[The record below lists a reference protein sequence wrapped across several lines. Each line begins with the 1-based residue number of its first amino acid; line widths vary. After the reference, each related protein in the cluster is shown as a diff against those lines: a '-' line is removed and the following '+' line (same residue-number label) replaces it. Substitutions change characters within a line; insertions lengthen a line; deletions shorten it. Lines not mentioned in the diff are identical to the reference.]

1 MIKVKFLRLLSYL
14 AVFVGLFLLVLPQL
28 NRFRID
34 NRVKKYNAVAEEMSA
49 TDMQNNI
56 NSKTSFDFDS
66 IEEISPSDTLMSP
79 DLIDLNSIIP
89 SGTLMS
95 PDLINQNLIIGRL
108 YIPSIDLNLT
118 VFNGVSNSILLAGLG
133 TMRPGLTMGQGNFPI
148 AGHYS
153 ANSDTLFGNLISVEI
168 GDKIYLT
175 DNEKIYEYKVYE
187 TRIVDATEVKWIE
200 DTVAKE
206 HGKPIISLMNCY
218 YIDGQNT
225 GDRYFVFGELIEIS
239 DLADSPI
246 YLK

>member
-14 AVFVGLFLLVLPQL
+14 VVFVGLFLLVLPQL
-28 NRFRID
+28 NQFRID
-34 NRVKKYNAVAEEMSA
+34 NRAKKNNAVAEGISA

-66 IEEISPSDTLMSP
+66 IEEISTSGTWLSP
-79 DLIDLNSIIP
+79 DLID
-89 SGTLMS
+89 
-95 PDLINQNLIIGRL
+95 QNLIIGRL

-118 VFNGVSNSILLAGLG
+118 VFNGLSNSILHAGLG

-153 ANSDTLFGNLISVEI
+153 ADSDILFGNLISVEI

-187 TRIVDATEVKWIE
+187 TRIVDVTEVKWVE
-200 DTVAKE
+200 NTVAKE

-218 YIDGQNT
+218 YIDGQNS

-246 YLK
+246 YLKWTNS

>member
-14 AVFVGLFLLVLPQL
+14 FVFVGLFLLVLPQL
-28 NRFRID
+28 NQFRID
-34 NRVKKYNAVAEEMSA
+34 NRAKKNNAVAEEISA

-66 IEEISPSDTLMSP
+66 IEEISTSGTWQSP
-79 DLIDLNSIIP
+79 DLID
-89 SGTLMS
+89 
-95 PDLINQNLIIGRL
+95 QNLIIGRL

-118 VFNGVSNSILLAGLG
+118 VFNGLSNSILQAGLG

-153 ANSDTLFGNLISVEI
+153 ADPDILFGNLISVEI

-187 TRIVDATEVKWIE
+187 TRIVDATEVKWVE
-200 DTVAKE
+200 NTVAKE

-218 YIDGQNT
+218 FIDGQNS

-246 YLK
+246 SLK

>member
-14 AVFVGLFLLVLPQL
+14 VVFVGLFLLVLPQL
-28 NRFRID
+28 NQFRID
-34 NRVKKYNAVAEEMSA
+34 NRAKKNNAVAEEISA

-66 IEEISPSDTLMSP
+66 IEEISTSGTWLSP
-79 DLIDLNSIIP
+79 DLID
-89 SGTLMS
+89 
-95 PDLINQNLIIGRL
+95 QNLIIGRL

-118 VFNGVSNSILLAGLG
+118 VFNGLSNSILLAGLG

-153 ANSDTLFGNLISVEI
+153 ADSDILFGNLISVEI

-187 TRIVDATEVKWIE
+187 TRIVDVTEVKWVE
-200 DTVAKE
+200 NTVAKE

-218 YIDGQNT
+218 YIDGQNS

-246 YLK
+246 YLKWTNS

>member
-14 AVFVGLFLLVLPQL
+14 VVFVGLFLLVLPQL
-28 NRFRID
+28 NQFRID
-34 NRVKKYNAVAEEMSA
+34 NRAKKNYAVAEEMSA

-66 IEEISPSDTLMSP
+66 IEEISTSGTLLSP
-79 DLIDLNSIIP
+79 DLID
-89 SGTLMS
+89 
-95 PDLINQNLIIGRL
+95 QNLIIGRL

-118 VFNGVSNSILLAGLG
+118 VFNGLSNSILLAGLG
-133 TMRPGLTMGQGNFPI
+133 TMRPGLKMGQGNFPI

-153 ANSDTLFGNLISVEI
+153 ADSDILFGNLISVEI

-187 TRIVDATEVKWIE
+187 TRIVDATEVKWVE

-218 YIDGQNT
+218 YIDGQNS

-239 DLADSPI
+239 DLADSPV

>member
-14 AVFVGLFLLVLPQL
+14 VVFVGLFLLVLPQL
-28 NRFRID
+28 NQFRID
-34 NRVKKYNAVAEEMSA
+34 NRAKKNNAVAEEISA

-66 IEEISPSDTLMSP
+66 IEEISTSGTWLSP
-79 DLIDLNSIIP
+79 DLID
-89 SGTLMS
+89 
-95 PDLINQNLIIGRL
+95 QNLIIGRL

-118 VFNGVSNSILLAGLG
+118 VFNGLSNSILLAGLG

-153 ANSDTLFGNLISVEI
+153 ADSDILFGNLISVEI

-187 TRIVDATEVKWIE
+187 TRIVDVTEVKWVE
-200 DTVAKE
+200 NTVAKE

-218 YIDGQNT
+218 YVDGQNS

-246 YLK
+246 YLKWTNS

>member
-14 AVFVGLFLLVLPQL
+14 VVFVGLFLLVLPQL
-28 NRFRID
+28 NQFRID
-34 NRVKKYNAVAEEMSA
+34 NRAKKNNAVAEEISA

-66 IEEISPSDTLMSP
+66 IEEISTSGTWLSP
-79 DLIDLNSIIP
+79 DLID
-89 SGTLMS
+89 
-95 PDLINQNLIIGRL
+95 QNLIIGRL

-118 VFNGVSNSILLAGLG
+118 VFNGLSNSILLAGLG

-153 ANSDTLFGNLISVEI
+153 ADSDILFGNLISVEI

-187 TRIVDATEVKWIE
+187 TRIVDVTEVKWVE
-200 DTVAKE
+200 NTVAKE

-218 YIDGQNT
+218 YIDGQNS

>member
-14 AVFVGLFLLVLPQL
+14 VVFVGLFLLVLPQL
-28 NRFRID
+28 NQFRID
-34 NRVKKYNAVAEEMSA
+34 NRAKKNNAVAEEISA

-66 IEEISPSDTLMSP
+66 IEEISTSGTWLSP
-79 DLIDLNSIIP
+79 DLID
-89 SGTLMS
+89 
-95 PDLINQNLIIGRL
+95 QNLIIGRL

-118 VFNGVSNSILLAGLG
+118 VFNGLSNSILHAGLG

-153 ANSDTLFGNLISVEI
+153 ADSDILFGNLISVEI
-168 GDKIYLT
+168 GDQIYLT

-187 TRIVDATEVKWIE
+187 TRIVDVTEVKWVE
-200 DTVAKE
+200 NTVAKE

-218 YIDGQNT
+218 YIDGQNS

>member
-1 MIKVKFLRLLSYL
+1 MIKVKFLRLLNYL
-14 AVFVGLFLLVLPQL
+14 VVFVGLFLLVLSQL
-28 NRFRID
+28 NQFRID
-34 NRVKKYNAVAEEMSA
+34 NRAKKNNAVAEEISA

-56 NSKTSFDFDS
+56 NSKRSFDFDS
-66 IEEISPSDTLMSP
+66 IEEISTSGTWLSP
-79 DLIDLNSIIP
+79 DLID
-89 SGTLMS
+89 
-95 PDLINQNLIIGRL
+95 QNLIIGRL

-118 VFNGVSNSILLAGLG
+118 VFNGLSNSILHAGLG

-153 ANSDTLFGNLISVEI
+153 ADSDILFGNLISVEI
-168 GDKIYLT
+168 GDQIYLT

-187 TRIVDATEVKWIE
+187 TRIVDVTEVKWVE
-200 DTVAKE
+200 NTVAKE

-218 YIDGQNT
+218 YIDGQNS

>member
-14 AVFVGLFLLVLPQL
+14 VVFVGLFLLVLPQL
-28 NRFRID
+28 NHFRID
-34 NRVKKYNAVAEEMSA
+34 NRAKKNNAVAEEISA
-49 TDMQNNI
+49 TDMQNNM

-66 IEEISPSDTLMSP
+66 IEEISTSSTWLSP
-79 DLIDLNSIIP
+79 DLID
-89 SGTLMS
+89 
-95 PDLINQNLIIGRL
+95 QNLIIGRL

-118 VFNGVSNSILLAGLG
+118 VFNGLSNSILHAGLG

-153 ANSDTLFGNLISVEI
+153 ADSDILFGNLISVEI

-187 TRIVDATEVKWIE
+187 TRIVDVTEVKWVE
-200 DTVAKE
+200 NTVAKE

-218 YIDGQNT
+218 YIDGQNS

-246 YLK
+246 YLKWTNS

>member
-1 MIKVKFLRLLSYL
+1 MIKVKFLRLLNYL
-14 AVFVGLFLLVLPQL
+14 VVFVGLFLLVLSQL
-28 NRFRID
+28 NQFRID
-34 NRVKKYNAVAEEMSA
+34 NRAKKNNAVAEEISA

-66 IEEISPSDTLMSP
+66 IEEISTSGTWLSP
-79 DLIDLNSIIP
+79 DLID
-89 SGTLMS
+89 
-95 PDLINQNLIIGRL
+95 QNLIIGRL

-118 VFNGVSNSILLAGLG
+118 VFNGLSNSILHAGLG

-153 ANSDTLFGNLISVEI
+153 ADSDILFGNLISVEI
-168 GDKIYLT
+168 EDQIYLT

-187 TRIVDATEVKWIE
+187 TRIVDVTEVKWVE
-200 DTVAKE
+200 NTVAKE

-218 YIDGQNT
+218 YIDGQNS

>member
-14 AVFVGLFLLVLPQL
+14 VVFVGLFLLVLPKL
-28 NRFRID
+28 NQFHID
-34 NRVKKYNAVAEEMSA
+34 NRAKKYNAVAEEISA

-66 IEEISPSDTLMSP
+66 IEEISTSGTWLSP
-79 DLIDLNSIIP
+79 DLID
-89 SGTLMS
+89 
-95 PDLINQNLIIGRL
+95 QNLIIGRL
-108 YIPSIDLNLT
+108 YIPSIELNLT
-118 VFNGVSNSILLAGLG
+118 VFNGLSNSILHAGLG

-153 ANSDTLFGNLISVEI
+153 ADSDILFGNLISVEI

-187 TRIVDATEVKWIE
+187 TRIVDVTEVKWVE

-218 YIDGQNT
+218 YIDGQNS

>member
-14 AVFVGLFLLVLPQL
+14 VVFVGLFLLVLPQL
-28 NRFRID
+28 NQFRID
-34 NRVKKYNAVAEEMSA
+34 NRAKKNNAVAEEISA

-66 IEEISPSDTLMSP
+66 IEEISTSGTWLSP
-79 DLIDLNSIIP
+79 DLID
-89 SGTLMS
+89 
-95 PDLINQNLIIGRL
+95 QNLIIGRL

-118 VFNGVSNSILLAGLG
+118 VFNGLSNSILLAGLG

-153 ANSDTLFGNLISVEI
+153 ADSDILFGNLISVEI

-187 TRIVDATEVKWIE
+187 TRIVDATEVKWVE
-200 DTVAKE
+200 NTVAKE

-218 YIDGQNT
+218 YVDGQNT

>member
-1 MIKVKFLRLLSYL
+1 MIKVKFLRLLNYL
-14 AVFVGLFLLVLPQL
+14 VVFVGLFLLVLSQL
-28 NRFRID
+28 NQFRID
-34 NRVKKYNAVAEEMSA
+34 NRAKKNNAVAEEISA

-66 IEEISPSDTLMSP
+66 IEEISTSGTWLSP
-79 DLIDLNSIIP
+79 DLID
-89 SGTLMS
+89 
-95 PDLINQNLIIGRL
+95 QNLIIGRL

-118 VFNGVSNSILLAGLG
+118 VFNGLSNSILHAGLG

-148 AGHYS
+148 AGHFS
-153 ANSDTLFGNLISVEI
+153 ADSDILFGNLISVEI
-168 GDKIYLT
+168 GDQIYLT

-187 TRIVDATEVKWIE
+187 TRIVDVTEVKWVE
-200 DTVAKE
+200 NTVAKE

-218 YIDGQNT
+218 YIDGQNS

>member
-14 AVFVGLFLLVLPQL
+14 VVFVGLFLLVLPQL
-28 NRFRID
+28 NQFRID
-34 NRVKKYNAVAEEMSA
+34 NRAKKNNAVAEEISA

-66 IEEISPSDTLMSP
+66 IEEISTSGTWLSP
-79 DLIDLNSIIP
+79 DLID
-89 SGTLMS
+89 
-95 PDLINQNLIIGRL
+95 QNLIIGRL

-118 VFNGVSNSILLAGLG
+118 VFNGLSNSILHAGLG

-153 ANSDTLFGNLISVEI
+153 ADSDILFGNLISVEI

-187 TRIVDATEVKWIE
+187 TRIVDVTEVKWVE
-200 DTVAKE
+200 NTVAKE

-218 YIDGQNT
+218 YVDGQNS

>member
-14 AVFVGLFLLVLPQL
+14 LFFVGLFLLVLPQL

-34 NRVKKYNAVAEEMSA
+34 NRAKKYNAVAEKISA

-66 IEEISPSDTLMSP
+66 IEEISTSGTWLSP
-79 DLIDLNSIIP
+79 DLID
-89 SGTLMS
+89 
-95 PDLINQNLIIGRL
+95 QNLIIGRL

-118 VFNGVSNSILLAGLG
+118 VFNGLSNSILQAGLG

-153 ANSDTLFGNLISVEI
+153 ADSDILFGNLISVEI

-187 TRIVDATEVKWIE
+187 TRIVDVTEVKWIE

>member
-1 MIKVKFLRLLSYL
+1 MIKVKFLRLLNYL
-14 AVFVGLFLLVLPQL
+14 VVFVGLFLLVLPQL
-28 NRFRID
+28 NQFRID
-34 NRVKKYNAVAEEMSA
+34 NRAKKNNAVAEEISA

-66 IEEISPSDTLMSP
+66 IEEISTSGTWLSP
-79 DLIDLNSIIP
+79 DLID
-89 SGTLMS
+89 
-95 PDLINQNLIIGRL
+95 QNLIIGRL

-118 VFNGVSNSILLAGLG
+118 VFNGLSNSILHAGLG

-153 ANSDTLFGNLISVEI
+153 ADSDILFGNLISVEI
-168 GDKIYLT
+168 GDQIYLT

-187 TRIVDATEVKWIE
+187 TRIVDVTEVKWVE
-200 DTVAKE
+200 NTVAKE

-218 YIDGQNT
+218 YIDGQNS

>member
-14 AVFVGLFLLVLPQL
+14 VVFVGLFLLVLPQL
-28 NRFRID
+28 NHFRID
-34 NRVKKYNAVAEEMSA
+34 NRAKKNNAVAEEISA
-49 TDMQNNI
+49 TDMQNNM

-66 IEEISPSDTLMSP
+66 IEEISTSSTWLSP
-79 DLIDLNSIIP
+79 DLID
-89 SGTLMS
+89 
-95 PDLINQNLIIGRL
+95 QNLIIGRL

-118 VFNGVSNSILLAGLG
+118 VFNGLSNSILHAGLG

-153 ANSDTLFGNLISVEI
+153 ADSDILFGNLISVEI

-187 TRIVDATEVKWIE
+187 TRIVDVTEVKWVE
-200 DTVAKE
+200 NTVAKE

-218 YIDGQNT
+218 YIDGQNS

>member
-14 AVFVGLFLLVLPQL
+14 VVFVGLFLLVLPQL
-28 NRFRID
+28 NQFRID
-34 NRVKKYNAVAEEMSA
+34 NRAKKNNAVAEEISA

-66 IEEISPSDTLMSP
+66 IEEISTSGTWLSP
-79 DLIDLNSIIP
+79 DLID
-89 SGTLMS
+89 
-95 PDLINQNLIIGRL
+95 QNLIIGRL

-118 VFNGVSNSILLAGLG
+118 VFNGLSNSILLAGLG

-153 ANSDTLFGNLISVEI
+153 ADSDILFGNLISVEI

-187 TRIVDATEVKWIE
+187 TRIVDVTEVKWVE
-200 DTVAKE
+200 NTVAKE

-218 YIDGQNT
+218 YVDGQNT

>member
-14 AVFVGLFLLVLPQL
+14 VVFVGLFLLVLPQL
-28 NRFRID
+28 NHFRID
-34 NRVKKYNAVAEEMSA
+34 NRAKKNNAVAEEISA

-66 IEEISPSDTLMSP
+66 IEEISTSSTWLSP
-79 DLIDLNSIIP
+79 DLID
-89 SGTLMS
+89 
-95 PDLINQNLIIGRL
+95 QNLIIGRL

-118 VFNGVSNSILLAGLG
+118 VFNGLSNSILHAGLG

-153 ANSDTLFGNLISVEI
+153 ADSDILFGNLISVEI

-187 TRIVDATEVKWIE
+187 TRIVDVTEVKWVE
-200 DTVAKE
+200 NTVAKE

-218 YIDGQNT
+218 YIDGQNS

>member
-14 AVFVGLFLLVLPQL
+14 VVFVGLFLLVLPQL
-28 NRFRID
+28 NQFRID
-34 NRVKKYNAVAEEMSA
+34 NRAKKNNAVAEEISA

-66 IEEISPSDTLMSP
+66 IEEISTSGTWLSP
-79 DLIDLNSIIP
+79 DLID
-89 SGTLMS
+89 
-95 PDLINQNLIIGRL
+95 QNLIIGRL

-118 VFNGVSNSILLAGLG
+118 VFNGLSNSILHAGLG

-153 ANSDTLFGNLISVEI
+153 ADSDILFGNLISVEI

-187 TRIVDATEVKWIE
+187 TRIVDVTEVKWVE
-200 DTVAKE
+200 NTVAKE

-218 YIDGQNT
+218 YVDGQNS

-246 YLK
+246 YLKWTNS

>member
-1 MIKVKFLRLLSYL
+1 MIKVKFLRLLNYL
-14 AVFVGLFLLVLPQL
+14 VVFVGLFLLVLSQL
-28 NRFRID
+28 NQFRID
-34 NRVKKYNAVAEEMSA
+34 NRAKKNNAVAEEISA

-66 IEEISPSDTLMSP
+66 IEEISTSGTWLSP
-79 DLIDLNSIIP
+79 DLID
-89 SGTLMS
+89 
-95 PDLINQNLIIGRL
+95 QNLIIGRL

-118 VFNGVSNSILLAGLG
+118 VFNGLSNSILHAGLG

-153 ANSDTLFGNLISVEI
+153 ADSDILFGNLISVEI

-187 TRIVDATEVKWIE
+187 TRIVDVTEVKWVE
-200 DTVAKE
+200 NTVAKE

-218 YIDGQNT
+218 YIDGQNS

-246 YLK
+246 YLKWTNS

>member
-1 MIKVKFLRLLSYL
+1 MIKVKFLRLLNYL
-14 AVFVGLFLLVLPQL
+14 VVFVGLFLLVLSQL
-28 NRFRID
+28 NQFRID
-34 NRVKKYNAVAEEMSA
+34 NRAKKNNAVAEEISA

-66 IEEISPSDTLMSP
+66 IEEISTSGTWLSP
-79 DLIDLNSIIP
+79 DLID
-89 SGTLMS
+89 
-95 PDLINQNLIIGRL
+95 QNLIIGRL

-118 VFNGVSNSILLAGLG
+118 VFNGLSNSILHAGLG

-153 ANSDTLFGNLISVEI
+153 ADSDILFGNLISVEI
-168 GDKIYLT
+168 GDQIYLT

-187 TRIVDATEVKWIE
+187 TRIVDVTEVKWVE
-200 DTVAKE
+200 NTVAKE

-218 YIDGQNT
+218 YIDGQNS

-246 YLK
+246 YLKWTNS

>member
-1 MIKVKFLRLLSYL
+1 MIKVKFLRLLNYL
-14 AVFVGLFLLVLPQL
+14 VVFVGLFLLVLSQL
-28 NRFRID
+28 NQFCID
-34 NRVKKYNAVAEEMSA
+34 NRDKKNNAVAEEISA

-56 NSKTSFDFDS
+56 NSKRSFDFDS
-66 IEEISPSDTLMSP
+66 IEEISTSGTWLSP
-79 DLIDLNSIIP
+79 DLID
-89 SGTLMS
+89 
-95 PDLINQNLIIGRL
+95 QNLIIGRL

-118 VFNGVSNSILLAGLG
+118 VFNGLSNSILHAGLG

-153 ANSDTLFGNLISVEI
+153 ADSDILFGNLISVEI
-168 GDKIYLT
+168 GDQIYLT

-187 TRIVDATEVKWIE
+187 TRIVDVTEVKWVE
-200 DTVAKE
+200 NTVAKE

-218 YIDGQNT
+218 YIDGQNS

-246 YLK
+246 YLKWTNS

>member
-14 AVFVGLFLLVLPQL
+14 VVFVGLFLLVLPQL
-28 NRFRID
+28 NQFRID
-34 NRVKKYNAVAEEMSA
+34 NRAKKNNAVAEEISA

-66 IEEISPSDTLMSP
+66 IEEISTSGTWLSP
-79 DLIDLNSIIP
+79 DLID
-89 SGTLMS
+89 
-95 PDLINQNLIIGRL
+95 QNLIIGRL

-118 VFNGVSNSILLAGLG
+118 VFNGLSNSILHAGLG

-153 ANSDTLFGNLISVEI
+153 ADSDILFGNLISVEI

-187 TRIVDATEVKWIE
+187 TRIVDATEVKWVE
-200 DTVAKE
+200 NTVAKE

-218 YIDGQNT
+218 YVDGQNT